1 MQMQMEATLTNS
13 MPENADPSQPDTSA
27 VAVAVAAPA
36 PFVVVFVV
44 VVVTHTH
51 LAAVFN
57 TFRKLTLHLHVTMTR
72 QTHMEHRPHDHRR

>member
-13 MPENADPSQPDTSA
+13 MPENADPSQPDTF
-27 VAVAVAAPA
+27 AVAVAAPPA
-36 PFVVVFVV
+36 PLPPAVV
-44 VVVTHTH
+44 VVVAHTH